1 MQKIREKFRNAQIRE
16 LSEQFN
22 AAVIGYDE
30 GIQSNDRVLA
40 AALWRRFFHLECNNP
55 ELVESLVIY
64 VRKQVS
70 FNTMHNI

>member
-1 MQKIREKFRNAQIRE
+1 MQKIKEKLRNQQIRE

-40 AALWRRFFHLECNNP
+40 GALWRRFFHLECNNP
-55 ELVESLVIY
+55 EHVESLVIY

-70 FNTMHNI
+70 FNI